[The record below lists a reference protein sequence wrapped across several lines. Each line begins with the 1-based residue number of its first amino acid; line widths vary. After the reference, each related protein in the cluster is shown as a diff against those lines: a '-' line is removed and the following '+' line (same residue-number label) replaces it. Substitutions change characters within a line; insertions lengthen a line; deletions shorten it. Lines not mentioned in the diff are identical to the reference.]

1 MAVTRQE
8 NVIRIT
14 ADNDTI
20 TGTFYVNSIVYIP
33 GSGTPSISIKETD
46 TNGDALW
53 ECSGASAIYA
63 QNPIRLKGTTHIDLA
78 GTGTILY
85 LYLDVHSE

>member
-20 TGTFYVNSIVYIP
+20 TGTYIVDSVVYIP
-33 GSGTPSISIKETD
+33 GSGSPTVAIKETD
-46 TNGDALW
+46 TNGKTLW
-53 ECSGASAIYA
+53 EAAGAAAIYA
-63 QNPIRLKGTTHIDLA
+63 QNPIRLKGTTHIDMA
-78 GTGTILY
+78 GTGTVLY
-85 LYLDVHSE
+85 LYLCLDE